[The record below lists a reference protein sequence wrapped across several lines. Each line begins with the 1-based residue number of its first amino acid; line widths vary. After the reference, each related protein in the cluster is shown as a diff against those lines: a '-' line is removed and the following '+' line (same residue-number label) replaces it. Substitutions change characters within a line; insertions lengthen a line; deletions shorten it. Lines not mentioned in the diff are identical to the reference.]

1 VQTLQAKIVTLRDLI
16 DNFGI
21 QLVEDV
27 QFFREW
33 QENLPEVSDV
43 EKQQLDRVKNGFINL
58 LNYPPLLE
66 NAIRMSV
73 VDPLLF
79 LGGFYLAP
87 FHIRSEPS
95 IEITEEDQ
103 GVSIVGSLDT
113 LVLKDKLWVLVI
125 ESKRASYSVE
135 AGLAQILSYMLA
147 SPNPEKPCFGLIT
160 SGGSFMFVK
169 LVQGKPPQYTTSRL
183 FGIRNLGD
191 LYTVF
196 SILKRLGQ
204 LPAPPHGV
212 P

>member
-1 VQTLQAKIVTLRDLI
+1 MVQSLQAKTVTLRDLI

-21 QLVEDV
+21 QLVEDA
-27 QFFREW
+27 QFFQEW
-33 QENLPEVSDV
+33 QENLPEISDV
-43 EKQQLDRVKNGFINL
+43 EKQQLNRVRDGFINL

-95 IEITEEDQ
+95 LEIADEDE
-103 GVSIVGSLDT
+103 GVLIVGSLDT

-169 LVQGKPPQYTTSRL
+169 LVQGKPPKYTTSRL
-183 FGIRNLGD
+183 FGIRNSGD
-191 LYTVF
+191 LYIVF

-204 LPAPPHGV
+204 PNSEL
-212 P
+212 